1 MAGLGEYENVNAQS
15 GIEGESLLG
24 HDSDFGEED
33 YVRKKNWPVC
43 KVTHLH
49 SFFISIFLRHHQ
61 ISRSIH

>member
-43 KVTHLH
+43 KVTTPFILH
-49 SFFISIFLRHHQ
+49 FHCSTPPSNLALH
-61 ISRSIH
+61 